1 MNKFKILL
9 LFLGISLVGYSQSPI
24 TVKQGDSFTALLVF
38 DNAYDVNRLQDIS
51 VSINRQEVAKKSTG
65 GIVATNNVRAFRMP
79 LSSAT
84 MRRYQGSNTLEIAV
98 DDSIL
103 GVRRISPLTLIVSAS
118 QNGFN
123 NGSVNTG
130 VDATINMTISATSI
144 TTNTV
149 LAQVM
154 KGDKGD
160 PGDGSG
166 GGGTSIDTTL
176 YVRKVSGWAL
186 SQNSYT
192 TAEKSKLA
200 GIASGATAN
209 STDAQLRDR
218 STHTGV
224 QAQSTVTNLVSDLAA
239 KLNIADTTGLL
250 RKTTAAGLYQPKG
263 SYLTSINSSQ
273 VTTALGF
280 TPYDASNPSGY
291 ITSSALSPYLT
302 TSTAASTYQ
311 QILTSGTTI
320 KTVNGASLLGSG
332 NIVISGSGTAIDTTL
347 FLQKTTAAGL
357 YQPKGSYLTSI
368 NSSQVT
374 TALGFTPYNSTN
386 PSGYITSS
394 ALSPYLTSAT
404 AASTYQPIGS
414 YLVSADLAAYLPK
427 SDTTLYVRKVSGWAL
442 SQNNFTAAEKS
453 KLAGIASGAEV
464 NVNADWNAVSGDA
477 QILNKPTL
485 GTASALDVAAT
496 GNAATGEVVKGND
509 TRLSDART
517 PTAHNHT
524 TSNITDFDAA
534 VAANTAVV
542 ANSAKV
548 SNATHTG
555 DVIGS
560 TTLTYNNVVPANK
573 GGAGSVNGILTANG
587 SGTVSA
593 ATTTGSGNV
602 VLATSPVLTTPAL
615 GTPQSGDFSTGTF
628 TWPTFN
634 QNTTGVAS
642 NVSGTVAIAN
652 GGTGATTVGQART
665 NLGLGTL
672 ATQSGTFSGSSS
684 GTNTGDQTITLIGD
698 VTGSGTGTFSAT
710 IAAGAVTLSG
720 MANVASGT
728 ILGRATAATGVVE
741 ALSGSQVK
749 TLIGLGSA
757 ENTAIS
763 TWAGSSNITTLGTIG
778 TGVWDGTAIADGKIA
793 TALTGKTYNGLT
805 ISSTTGTL
813 GITDAKVFNVA
824 NSLTLSGTD
833 GSTLNIGSGGTLGT
847 GAYATIASYATL
859 ANPAFT
865 GVPTAPTATS
875 GTNTTQIA
883 TTAYVEDAK
892 NKTLESI
899 EVAFSD
905 GTTGIT
911 TGNGKETFY
920 MPYAF
925 TVTEVFLAVKTA
937 QSSGAVFTVDIN
949 EEGVSILSTKLT
961 LDNTETK
968 SSTAATPAVISDTSL
983 AKWATMTID
992 VDQSSGIAV
1001 GGKIIINGYRQ

>member
-51 VSINRQEVAKKSTG
+51 VSINRQEVARKSTG
-65 GIVATNNVRAFRMP
+65 GIVATNNVRAFRVP
-79 LSSAT
+79 LSSTT
-84 MRRYQGSNTLEIAV
+84 MRRFQGSNTLEVAV

-103 GVRRISPLTLIVSAS
+103 GVRRIAPLTLIVSAS
-118 QNGFN
+118 QNAFS

-130 VDATINMTISATSI
+130 IDATINMTISATSI
-144 TTNTV
+144 TTNTI
-149 LAQVM
+149 LAQIM

-160 PGDGSG
+160 PGDSGSG

-176 YVRKVSGWAL
+176 YVRKVTGYQL
-186 SQNSYT
+186 SQNNFTSS
-192 TAEKSKLA
+192 EKSKLS

-209 STDAQLRDR
+209 STDVQLRDR
-218 STHTGV
+218 STHTGT

-239 KLNIADTTGLL
+239 RLNISDTTVLL
-250 RKTTAAGLYQPKG
+250 RKTTATGLYQPKG

-280 TPYDASNPSGY
+280 TPYNATNPSGY

-311 QILTSGTTI
+311 PTLISGTTI
-320 KTVNGASLLGSG
+320 KTINGASLLGSG
-332 NIVISGSGTAIDTTL
+332 NIVISGGGTAIDTTL

-368 NSSQVT
+368 NSGQVT
-374 TALGFTPYNSTN
+374 TALGYTPYNATN

-414 YLVSADLAAYLPK
+414 YLVSGDLSAYLPK
-427 SDTTLYVRKVSGWAL
+427 SDTTLYVRKVTGYQL

-453 KLAGIASGAEV
+453 KLSGIASGAEV
-464 NVNADWNAVSGDA
+464 NVNADWNAVNGDA
-477 QILNKPTL
+477 EILNKPTL
-485 GTASALDVAAT
+485 GTASALNVATT

-524 TSNITDFDAA
+524 ASNITDFDAA
-534 VAANTAVV
+534 VAANSAVA
-542 ANSAKV
+542 ANTAKV
-548 SNATHTG
+548 TNATHTG
-555 DVIGS
+555 DVTGS
-560 TTLTYNNVVPANK
+560 TTLTYNNVLPANK

-602 VLATSPVLTTPAL
+602 VLATNPTLTTPIL
-615 GTPQSGDFSTGTF
+615 GVPQSGDFSAGSF

-634 QNTTGVAS
+634 QNTSGVAS
-642 NVSGTVAIAN
+642 NVSGTVAVAN
-652 GGTGATTVGQART
+652 GGTGATTEGQARA
-665 NLGLGTL
+665 NLGLG
-672 ATQSGTFSGSSS
+672 S
-684 GTNTGDQTITLIGD
+684 
-698 VTGSGTGTFSAT
+698 V
-710 IAAGAVTLSG
+710 
-720 MANVASGT
+720 
-728 ILGRATAATGVVE
+728 
-741 ALSGSQVK
+741 
-749 TLIGLGSA
+749 
-757 ENTAIS
+757 ENTALS
-763 TWAGSSNITTLGTIG
+763 TWVGSGNITTVGTIG
-778 TGVWDGTAIADGKIA
+778 IGVWSGTAIADNRIA
-793 TALTGKTYNGLT
+793 TALSGKTYNGLT
-805 ISSTTGTL
+805 ITSTTGTL
-813 GITDAKVFNVA
+813 TVA
-824 NSLTLSGTD
+824 NSKTLTASNTITLSGTD
-833 GSTLNIGSGGTLGT
+833 GGTFNIGSGG
-847 GAYATIASYATL
+847 SL
-859 ANPAFT
+859 ANYALLASPALT
-865 GVPTAPTATS
+865 GTPTAPTATA

-892 NKTLESI
+892 NKTLESL
-899 EVAFSD
+899 EVAFGD
-905 GTTGIT
+905 ETTAIT
-911 TGNGKETFY
+911 TGNGKLTFY
-920 MPYAF
+920 MPYAM

-961 LDNTETK
+961 LDNNETK
-968 SSTAATPAVISDTSL
+968 SSTAATAAVVSDTSL